1 MARRNHGS
9 SMMQGFAG
17 TLLTAGLLVAMPDAG
32 ETQSASLEGT
42 WSGGGSA
49 SFASGAT
56 ERTRCRAHYSR
67 RSNDG
72 YVVRAICAT
81 ASARVEQTLTLRKIA
96 QNKYAGSFYN
106 DEYGA
111 SGTVSVIVQGNT
123 QSVRLTS
130 SAGWASLKF
139 SR

>member
-1 MARRNHGS
+1 MVRNRS
-9 SMMQGFAG
+9 SMTQGLAG
-17 TLLTAGLLVAMPDAG
+17 TLLIAGLLLLIPNAG
-32 ETQSASLEGT
+32 ETESASLEGS

-49 SFASGAT
+49 SFASGGT
-56 ERTRCRAHYSR
+56 ERARCRAHYSR
-67 RSNDG
+67 RSNDR

-81 ASARVEQTLTLRKIA
+81 ASTRVEQTVTLRKIA
-96 QNKYAGSFYN
+96 ENKYAGSFYN

-111 SGTVSVIVQGNT
+111 SGTVSVTVQGNT